1 MRTAIRIII
10 RLDKQNKGF
19 RFYAFKRGKAEGI
32 LGSIAYYGDNQCIA
46 IHAEGKDSVLQH
58 YISSLRQ
65 GTSFNKVISI
75 MSIPDRLLNSEYFEI
90 LPTIIPVAGSRI
102 NKTPSIGFKIG
113 LFGL

>member
-1 MRTAIRIII
+1 
-10 RLDKQNKGF
+10 
-19 RFYAFKRGKAEGI
+19 
-32 LGSIAYYGDNQCIA
+32 
-46 IHAEGKDSVLQH
+46 
-58 YISSLRQ
+58 
-65 GTSFNKVISI
+65 